1 MHRFFS
7 SSLATPSQAVLYF
20 DLSLLKLDL
29 HVSFICMSSIRLR
42 LAGEVTSWG
51 RSFRSYGL
59 RKFFG
64 VGSGEWA
71 CCYGERSHD
80 GGKENGELHCYGLG
94 FDGGRFGGMVGGW
107 RWKRKK
113 GD

>member
-20 DLSLLKLDL
+20 DLSLLKVDL
-29 HVSFICMSSIRLR
+29 HVSFIYMSSSRLR
-42 LAGEVTSWG
+42 LAGEVKSRD

-64 VGSGEWA
+64 VGSGPARAREAIMAARMVVSFMVVGWA
-71 CCYGERSHD
+71 LMEV
-80 GGKENGELHCYGLG
+80 LL
-94 FDGGRFGGMVGGW
+94 VVW
-107 RWKRKK
+107 
-113 GD
+113 